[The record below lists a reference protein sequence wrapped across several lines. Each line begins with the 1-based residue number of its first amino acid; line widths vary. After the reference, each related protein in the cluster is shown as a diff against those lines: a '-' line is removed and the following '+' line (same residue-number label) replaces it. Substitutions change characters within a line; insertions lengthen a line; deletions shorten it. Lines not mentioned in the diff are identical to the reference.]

1 MFCLNNKRR
10 SVLKEVL
17 YSIDSIY
24 NEVDS
29 VLTEEQDCMDNFPEN
44 LQGSENYERMEETV
58 DKLEDILETI
68 SSLRDDLS
76 DVI

>member
-1 MFCLNNKRR
+1 MNNKRR